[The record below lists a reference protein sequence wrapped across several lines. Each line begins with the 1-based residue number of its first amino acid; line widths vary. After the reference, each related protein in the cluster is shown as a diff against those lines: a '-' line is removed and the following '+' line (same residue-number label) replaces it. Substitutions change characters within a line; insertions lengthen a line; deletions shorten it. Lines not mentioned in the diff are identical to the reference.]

1 MSDDRSRPPDGE
13 ATRPTPDAAEAE
25 RAATFSRRALIQ
37 AGWTAPV
44 LVVATVPVN
53 AYAQSVHR
61 DEGHQDQGHQDQ
73 PVHTDAGHI
82 DSHDD
87 THSDVPHVDQ
97 HGDERLGAPDHSDF
111 HFDLPHT
118 DVPHVDSHG
127 DEAASLRRRR

>member
-13 ATRPTPDAAEAE
+13 AARTAPDAGESE

-53 AYAQSVHR
+53 AYAQSPHR
-61 DEGHQDQGHQDQ
+61 DEGHQDQ
-73 PVHTDAGHI
+73 PVSHV

-87 THSDVPHVDQ
+87 THSDVPHTDE
-97 HGDERLGAPDHSDF
+97 HGDDLRGPDEPGHIDF
-111 HFDLPHT
+111 HFDLSHT

-127 DEAASLRRRR
+127 DEAPALRRRR